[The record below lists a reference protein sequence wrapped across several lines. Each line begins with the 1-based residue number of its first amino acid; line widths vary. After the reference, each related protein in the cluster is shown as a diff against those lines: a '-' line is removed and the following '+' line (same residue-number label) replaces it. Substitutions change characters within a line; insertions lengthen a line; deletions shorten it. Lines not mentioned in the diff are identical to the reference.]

1 MDPWM
6 DRRMTEPVTVIDRSK
21 PALSPPAFVAVTVYV
36 AATEATCGVP
46 VMCPVDTSIAKPVGR
61 LGETENELGA
71 PPDVVGELVLIA
83 TPTG

>member
-1 MDPWM
+1 MDGCM
-6 DRRMTEPVTVIDRSK
+6 VEPVTVIDRSK

-36 AATEATCGVP
+36 AATEASCGVP
-46 VMCPVDTSIAKPVGR
+46 VMSPVDASIAKPFGR
-61 LGETENELGA
+61 PGETENEVGA